1 MTKPTVSY
9 RRIDQ
14 LKAIA
19 FDRGFTNEDARQF
32 GKLSKTATWE
42 ALLELY
48 LVDGESLD
56 TVLDVPLDTVLG
68 SVDAV
73 PELLDTATVDT
84 VDAVLDIPLD
94 TGETVANSRKQ
105 SDCLYTLT
113 APLDTVLGSV
123 DAVPE
128 LLDTAT
134 VDSVDA
140 VPELLDTVPE
150 VIQTVASSRKQ
161 FDCLYTLT
169 APLDAVLE
177 SVDTL
182 DWTNDG
188 SFPVCGFTRQNST
201 SFLDWVDL
209 GQLIALILA
218 STGVFVL
225 AMSMWRQINPLNLF
239 PSPVRINI
247 QIGTKL

>member
-1 MTKPTVSY
+1 MVKPTISY

-56 TVLDVPLDTVLG
+56 TVLDTVGTTPEPLDTQ
-68 SVDAV
+68 SVD
-73 PELLDTATVDT
+73 
-84 VDAVLDIPLD
+84 
-94 TGETVANSRKQ
+94 
-105 SDCLYTLT
+105 
-113 APLDTVLGSV
+113 
-123 DAVPE
+123 
-128 LLDTAT
+128 
-134 VDSVDA
+134 
-140 VPELLDTVPE
+140 
-150 VIQTVASSRKQ
+150 
-161 FDCLYTLT
+161 
-169 APLDAVLE
+169 

-209 GQLIALILA
+209 SQLIALVLA
-218 STGVFVL
+218 SAGVFVL

>member
-1 MTKPTVSY
+1 MTKPIVSY

-19 FDRGFTNEDARQF
+19 YDRGFTNEDAKQF

-48 LVDGESLD
+48 LVDGELLD
-56 TVLDVPLDTVLG
+56 TVNVD
-68 SVDAV
+68 SVDA
-73 PELLDTATVDT
+73 L
-84 VDAVLDIPLD
+84 LDIPLD
-94 TGETVANSRKQ
+94 TVI
-105 SDCLYTLT
+105 
-113 APLDTVLGSV
+113 GSV
-123 DAVPE
+123 DAVSE
-128 LLDTAT
+128 LLDTAI
-134 VDSVDA
+134 VDSVDT
-140 VPELLDTVPE
+140 VLDTPLDTSE
-150 VIQTVASSRKQ
+150 TVASSRKQ

-169 APLDAVLE
+169 APLDTVLE

-188 SFPVCGFTRQNST
+188 SFPVCGFTRQTST
-201 SFLDWVDL
+201 SFLDWVDI

>member
-56 TVLDVPLDTVLG
+56 TVNVG
-68 SVDAV
+68 S
-73 PELLDTATVDT
+73 

-94 TGETVANSRKQ
+94 T
-105 SDCLYTLT
+105 
-113 APLDTVLGSV
+113 VL
-123 DAVPE
+123 E
-128 LLDTAT
+128 
-134 VDSVDA
+134 SVDA

-150 VIQTVASSRKQ
+150 VTQTVASSRKQ
-161 FDCLYTLT
+161 FDCLYTST
-169 APLDAVLE
+169 APLDTALE

-188 SFPVCGFTRQNST
+188 SFPVCGFTRQTST
-201 SFLDWVDL
+201 SFLDWVDI
-209 GQLIALILA
+209 GQLIALALA
-218 STGVFVL
+218 SAGLLVL

-247 QIGTKL
+247 QIGT